1 MEDLQMLIHLIDA
14 GGTLSVLVVVS
25 VMLYRRLNRQEEE
38 EDALRDEFI
47 DYLRERANGKN
58 SGKAQ

>member
-1 MEDLQMLIHLIDA
+1 MDDLATLIHLIDI
-14 GGTLSVLVVVS
+14 GGTGAVLTVVS

-38 EDALRDEFI
+38 EEALRDEFI
-47 DYLRERANGKN
+47 DYLRERANGKS

>member
-1 MEDLQMLIHLIDA
+1 MDDLQTLIHLIDA
-14 GGTLSVLVVVS
+14 GGTFSVLVVVS